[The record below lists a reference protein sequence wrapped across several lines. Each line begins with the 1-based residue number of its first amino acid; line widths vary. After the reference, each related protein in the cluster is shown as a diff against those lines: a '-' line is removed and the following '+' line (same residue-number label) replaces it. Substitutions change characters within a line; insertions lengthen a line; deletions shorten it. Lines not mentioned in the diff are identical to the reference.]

1 MEIFNKNNNG
11 KNENKTKKAVKK
23 QMLVAAM
30 IFIVKI
36 FLMLLMIFAVVA
48 VIEWLV
54 KIFQPK
60 NTVDKIYKELKIE
73 DVSELV
79 QIKGNTTDGYY
90 LDFVDD
96 IDKKLQDTIDYLNST
111 AGVKSGIDKEFL
123 KKMIKTEVVT
133 QMPDLGAE
141 VSEDKGFQG
150 ITSILR
156 ITPNKDIGSLKDT
169 GAGKETVKTEDDS
182 NTDDMTNK
190 SEISKQEKEVKTWEK
205 GKELTL
211 SAKAFVYSQEES
223 KLHPGEKI
231 DYWPAQ
237 KNKNTLQDLYL
248 TKGTTVKYTGKYS
261 ISLDKMY
268 NEGII
273 YVGIEKDDV
282 KGYIKYNFI
291 NKDSGGNGSNDD
303 DEVVNSGYISTGE
316 EKTTDTIDS
325 TVYKLKYVPK
335 DTFDGY
341 VTSGNKEALY
351 CFTIDDDGNLFT
363 ATWSI
368 GEDGKIEIQNN
379 SAINLKTVLQNY
391 IVPSAY
397 LLYYYIEADY
407 PDFSND
413 LADVALNSKIIM
425 AVEDNVSTSK
435 IKTTLEN
442 KKVSESSEFSYDW
455 TTSGDPTEVTTES
468 CRTKTEII
476 YADTWCVKLENKSLY
491 KSDLL
496 EVTVG
501 KSKNIKILGT
511 VDKKYGVEEII
522 GEKESGSGTDSKDV
536 TNFVIENGIPK
547 AETTTYTYAY
557 KTYQRTRTITDS
569 ISNSYAEVD
578 KVKPEAKEKV
588 FTDLY
593 KKHKMYNRLN
603 DKRFLQILEN
613 DDRTANLVDLTKY
626 LMYMA
631 TGVDYGVKEYDFSEY
646 AETSFEEISA
656 FGSSDIL
663 GDFSSAWESGA
674 VWEYIN
680 GNGTY
685 SSHVAKYVTKDKKQY
700 ICFADDEAQQTR
712 NYGYGVCH
720 TEDAGKT
727 YMHVS
732 EYKQNGIDIASGKYD
747 NLGVSRIDVSI
758 VDNVKQML
766 LDNMKNSIKSDL
778 AKKGVTNLTENQL
791 NALTAVKYQYGNIGN
806 FAEMYKKYG
815 DTEELKNNAKAYGK
829 GIVHP
834 YYFVEVKP
842 GGDYAKK
849 RAAANWKAFHKGVYE
864 TASGKKLDPDS
875 YSSNGDFLAV
885 AKKLWNTVCTSGK
898 YTQYGGASIPV
909 KGPRIDCSSFVSWCL
924 YEYGYTEFA
933 PYQTDTSTF
942 LSTNWNKK
950 YGWEEISVGSGENP
964 INTLKPGD
972 IFVRNG
978 SGTNHVTIVAEI
990 KNGKLYSYDCGNT
1003 SANWN
1008 GTSGAPADKSY
1019 FLTEVGQGKI
1029 IRVKPKK

>member
-1 MEIFNKNNNG
+1 
-11 KNENKTKKAVKK
+11 
-23 QMLVAAM
+23 
-30 IFIVKI
+30 
-36 FLMLLMIFAVVA
+36 
-48 VIEWLV
+48 
-54 KIFQPK
+54 
-60 NTVDKIYKELKIE
+60 
-73 DVSELV
+73 
-79 QIKGNTTDGYY
+79 
-90 LDFVDD
+90 
-96 IDKKLQDTIDYLNST
+96 
-111 AGVKSGIDKEFL
+111 
-123 KKMIKTEVVT
+123 MIKTEVVT

-211 SAKAFVYSQEES
+211 SAKAFVY
-223 KLHPGEKI
+223 
-231 DYWPAQ
+231 
-237 KNKNTLQDLYL
+237 
-248 TKGTTVKYTGKYS
+248 
-261 ISLDKMY
+261 
-268 NEGII
+268 
-273 YVGIEKDDV
+273 
-282 KGYIKYNFI
+282 
-291 NKDSGGNGSNDD
+291 
-303 DEVVNSGYISTGE
+303 SGYISTGE

-511 VDKKYGVEEII
+511 VDKKYRVEEII

-547 AETTTYTYAY
+547 AETITYTYAY

-569 ISNSYAEVD
+569 ISNSYA
-578 KVKPEAKEKV
+578 
-588 FTDLY
+588 
-593 KKHKMYNRLN
+593 
-603 DKRFLQILEN
+603 
-613 DDRTANLVDLTKY
+613 
-626 LMYMA
+626 
-631 TGVDYGVKEYDFSEY
+631 G
-646 AETSFEEISA
+646 
-656 FGSSDIL
+656 
-663 GDFSSAWESGA
+663 
-674 VWEYIN
+674 
-680 GNGTY
+680 
-685 SSHVAKYVTKDKKQY
+685 
-700 ICFADDEAQQTR
+700 
-712 NYGYGVCH
+712 
-720 TEDAGKT
+720 
-727 YMHVS
+727 
-732 EYKQNGIDIASGKYD
+732 
-747 NLGVSRIDVSI
+747 
-758 VDNVKQML
+758 
-766 LDNMKNSIKSDL
+766 
-778 AKKGVTNLTENQL
+778 
-791 NALTAVKYQYGNIGN
+791 
-806 FAEMYKKYG
+806 
-815 DTEELKNNAKAYGK
+815 
-829 GIVHP
+829 
-834 YYFVEVKP
+834 
-842 GGDYAKK
+842 
-849 RAAANWKAFHKGVYE
+849 
-864 TASGKKLDPDS
+864 
-875 YSSNGDFLAV
+875 
-885 AKKLWNTVCTSGK
+885 
-898 YTQYGGASIPV
+898 
-909 KGPRIDCSSFVSWCL
+909 
-924 YEYGYTEFA
+924 
-933 PYQTDTSTF
+933 
-942 LSTNWNKK
+942 
-950 YGWEEISVGSGENP
+950 
-964 INTLKPGD
+964 
-972 IFVRNG
+972 
-978 SGTNHVTIVAEI
+978 
-990 KNGKLYSYDCGNT
+990 
-1003 SANWN
+1003 
-1008 GTSGAPADKSY
+1008 
-1019 FLTEVGQGKI
+1019 
-1029 IRVKPKK
+1029 

>member
-379 SAINLKTVLQNY
+379 SAINLKTALQNY

-663 GDFSSAWESGA
+663 GDFLSAWESGA

-685 SSHVAKYVTKDKKQY
+685 SSYVAKYVTKDKKQY

-720 TEDAGKT
+720 TADAGKT

-978 SGTNHVTIVAEI
+978 SGTHHVTIVAEI

>member
-557 KTYQRTRTITDS
+557 KTYQRTRKITDS

-663 GDFSSAWESGA
+663 GDFLSAWESGA
-674 VWEYIN
+674 VWKYIN

-720 TEDAGKT
+720 TADAGKT

-978 SGTNHVTIVAEI
+978 SGTHHVTIVAEI

>member
-379 SAINLKTVLQNY
+379 SAINLKTALQNY

-511 VDKKYGVEEII
+511 VDKKYRVEKII

-646 AETSFEEISA
+646 ADTELEDVNSIEAGGTAFEQFIKY
-656 FGSSDIL
+656 L
-663 GDFSSAWESGA
+663 HAWE
-674 VWEYIN
+674 
-680 GNGTY
+680 
-685 SSHVAKYVTKDKKQY
+685 
-700 ICFADDEAQQTR
+700 
-712 NYGYGVCH
+712 
-720 TEDAGKT
+720 
-727 YMHVS
+727 
-732 EYKQNGIDIASGKYD
+732 
-747 NLGVSRIDVSI
+747 
-758 VDNVKQML
+758 
-766 LDNMKNSIKSDL
+766 
-778 AKKGVTNLTENQL
+778 
-791 NALTAVKYQYGNIGN
+791 
-806 FAEMYKKYG
+806 
-815 DTEELKNNAKAYGK
+815 
-829 GIVHP
+829 
-834 YYFVEVKP
+834 
-842 GGDYAKK
+842 
-849 RAAANWKAFHKGVYE
+849 
-864 TASGKKLDPDS
+864 
-875 YSSNGDFLAV
+875 
-885 AKKLWNTVCTSGK
+885 
-898 YTQYGGASIPV
+898 GGASQDGKYYIVQSDGSNGGSAVGHGVDIGAHGAELRAAGYNTSIGSKIPV
-909 KGPRIDCSSFVSWCL
+909 DVVDAIEKRVINSQLADIKSKTKGLNLKEYQIYALLTRQYNTGHFPSEFVNTYKTYWNSKKDDKYGKKDSVDYNHKLYTNLLSKPITSKGEVLNGLINRRKSEWLLFQTGYFDRGVNGYCSTDSVESGTIGAILSKAKEIHECLEKNKASWSVDILPTYEEIRNSKYVCCANYVSAVLIDAGCIDKSEYTPGAATLESVLARKNSFKKISNYSDLKAGDIVFMTRENSTS
-924 YEYGYTEFA
+924 GTGHVQIFA
-933 PYQTDTSTF
+933 GNSKWYNTGSTGTIQDTSPKS
-942 LSTNWNKK
+942 ST
-950 YGWEEISVGSGENP
+950 
-964 INTLKPGD
+964 D
-972 IFVRNG
+972 
-978 SGTNHVTIVAEI
+978 
-990 KNGKLYSYDCGNT
+990 SY
-1003 SANWN
+1003 
-1008 GTSGAPADKSY
+1008 
-1019 FLTEVGQGKI
+1019 
-1029 IRVKPKK
+1029 VKGRFICAYRYVK

>member
-663 GDFSSAWESGA
+663 GDFLSAWESGA

-685 SSHVAKYVTKDKKQY
+685 SSYVAKYVTKDKKQY

-720 TEDAGKT
+720 TADAGKT

-978 SGTNHVTIVAEI
+978 SGTHHVTIVAEI
-990 KNGKLYSYDCGNT
+990 KNGKLYSYDCGDT

>member
-96 IDKKLQDTIDYLNST
+96 IDKKLQDKIDYLNST

-379 SAINLKTVLQNY
+379 SAINLKTALQNY

-646 AETSFEEISA
+646 ADTELEDVNSIEAGGTAFEQFIKY
-656 FGSSDIL
+656 L
-663 GDFSSAWESGA
+663 HAWE
-674 VWEYIN
+674 
-680 GNGTY
+680 
-685 SSHVAKYVTKDKKQY
+685 
-700 ICFADDEAQQTR
+700 
-712 NYGYGVCH
+712 
-720 TEDAGKT
+720 
-727 YMHVS
+727 
-732 EYKQNGIDIASGKYD
+732 
-747 NLGVSRIDVSI
+747 
-758 VDNVKQML
+758 
-766 LDNMKNSIKSDL
+766 
-778 AKKGVTNLTENQL
+778 
-791 NALTAVKYQYGNIGN
+791 
-806 FAEMYKKYG
+806 
-815 DTEELKNNAKAYGK
+815 
-829 GIVHP
+829 
-834 YYFVEVKP
+834 
-842 GGDYAKK
+842 
-849 RAAANWKAFHKGVYE
+849 
-864 TASGKKLDPDS
+864 
-875 YSSNGDFLAV
+875 
-885 AKKLWNTVCTSGK
+885 
-898 YTQYGGASIPV
+898 GGASQDGKYYIVQSDGSNGGSAVGHGVDIAANGAELRAAGYNTSIGSKIPV
-909 KGPRIDCSSFVSWCL
+909 DVVDAIEKRVINSQLADIKSKTKGLNLKEYQIYALLTRQYSTGHFPSEFVNTYKTYWNSKKDDKYGKKDSVDYNHKLYTNLLSKPITSKLEVLNGLINRRKSEWLLFQTGYFDRGVNGYCSTDSVESGTIGAILSKAKEIHECLEKNKASWSVDILPTYEEIRNSKYVCCANYVSAVLIDAGCIDKSEYTPGAATLESVLARKNSFKKISNYSDLKAGDIVFMTRKNSTSRT
-924 YEYGYTEFA
+924 GHVQIFA
-933 PYQTDTSTF
+933 GNSKWYNTGSTGTIQDTSPKS
-942 LSTNWNKK
+942 ST
-950 YGWEEISVGSGENP
+950 
-964 INTLKPGD
+964 D
-972 IFVRNG
+972 
-978 SGTNHVTIVAEI
+978 
-990 KNGKLYSYDCGNT
+990 SY
-1003 SANWN
+1003 
-1008 GTSGAPADKSY
+1008 
-1019 FLTEVGQGKI
+1019 
-1029 IRVKPKK
+1029 VKGRFICAYRYVK

>member
-379 SAINLKTVLQNY
+379 SAINLKTALQNY

-663 GDFSSAWESGA
+663 GDFLSAWESGA

-720 TEDAGKT
+720 TADAGKT

-978 SGTNHVTIVAEI
+978 SGTHHVTIVAEI